1 MLRGQGWGKH
11 KCCVASVEVFTIE
24 LSALFFTMREHL
36 GESPMFPPDT
46 RILVIDDMPSIR
58 DLVKNTLKAMGYS
71 NLKEAA
77 DGEEGLKVLMQ
88 SNVPGMSIQ
97 LVISDWNMP
106 NMKGLEL
113 LKHVRSTIEW
123 ANLPFVLLTSESER
137 DQVTEAVLAG
147 VSQYIV
153 KPFSAKIFEDK
164 LKAAW
169 QKHNK

>member
-1 MLRGQGWGKH
+1 
-11 KCCVASVEVFTIE
+11 
-24 LSALFFTMREHL
+24 
-36 GESPMFPPDT
+36 MFPSET
-46 RILVIDDMPSIR
+46 KILVIDDMPSIR
-58 DLVKNTLKAMGYS
+58 DLVKNTLKAMGYK
-71 NLKEAA
+71 NIVEAG

-88 SNVPGMSIQ
+88 NNVAGSQIQ

-106 NMKGLEL
+106 KMKGLDL
-113 LKHVRSTIEW
+113 LKQVRATAEW
-123 ANLPFVLLTSESER
+123 VNLPFVLLTSESER

-169 QKHNK
+169 TKHNKA

>member
-1 MLRGQGWGKH
+1 
-11 KCCVASVEVFTIE
+11 
-24 LSALFFTMREHL
+24 
-36 GESPMFPPDT
+36 MFPSET
-46 RILVIDDMPSIR
+46 KILVIDDMPSIR
-58 DLVKNTLKAMGYS
+58 DLVKNTLKAMGFK
-71 NLKEAA
+71 NIVEAG

-88 SNVPGMSIQ
+88 NNVAGSQIQ

-106 NMKGLEL
+106 KMKGLDL
-113 LKHVRSTIEW
+113 LKQVRATAEW
-123 ANLPFVLLTSESER
+123 VNLPFVLLTSESER

-169 QKHNK
+169 TKHNKV

>member
-1 MLRGQGWGKH
+1 
-11 KCCVASVEVFTIE
+11 
-24 LSALFFTMREHL
+24 
-36 GESPMFPPDT
+36 MFPLET

-58 DLVKNTLKAMGYS
+58 DLVKNTLKAMGFK
-71 NLKEAA
+71 NIQEAG

-88 SNVPGMSIQ
+88 SNTPGSSIQ

-106 NMKGLEL
+106 KMKGLEL
-113 LKHVRSTIEW
+113 LKHVRATAEW
-123 ANLPFVLLTSESER
+123 QNLPFVLLTSESER

-169 QKHNK
+169 TKHNPK